1 MLFLVSGKQTSIQE
15 VGVAVRR
22 KLVVVL
28 TGAMVALGSFQ
39 MVSAH
44 EVTAK
49 SHVSINVTKKGFKGS
64 VSSEEDSCLEGRKV
78 VLLKKRNDKKVD
90 SVHTDGSGDWK
101 IRVPDAAGKYYA
113 KVTRSID
120 EYQDEYL
127 HLHDCQGAESDIA
140 KA

>member
-1 MLFLVSGKQTSIQE
+1 M
-15 VGVAVRR
+15 AVRR

-39 MVSAH
+39 VVSAH
-44 EVTAK
+44 EFTAK
-49 SHVSINVTKKGFKGS
+49 SHVSIKVTKKGFKGS

-90 SVHTDGSGDWK
+90 STHTDGSGDWT

-120 EYQDEYL
+120 EYQDEYH
-127 HLHDCQGAESDIA
+127 HLHDCQGNESDTA
-140 KA
+140 QA